1 MVPWFSW
8 SLGSPDPCAE
18 SLWSLCWRSWLTKP
32 KRPGYWE
39 MKLAIAADHAG
50 YELKALLVPWLNSAG
65 HQVVDLGAH
74 QLEPDDDYPD
84 YAAAVAQ
91 KVQSGGAER
100 GIVVCG
106 SGVGACI
113 AANKVPGIRACLC
126 HDTYTGHQGVEHD
139 DMNVICLGAR
149 IIGVELAKEILHA
162 FLSAN
167 FLPEPRFRR
176 RLEKLLQL
184 EQQGIGKI
192 QT

>member
-1 MVPWFSW
+1 MRIGLMVIM
-8 SLGSPDPCAE
+8 LGS
-18 SLWSLCWRSWLTKP
+18 
-32 KRPGYWE
+32 RPAKHNVPGCWE
-39 MKLAIAADHAG
+39 MIVAIAADHAG
-50 YELKALLVPWLNSAG
+50 YELKVLLVPWLNSAG

-74 QLEPDDDYPD
+74 QLDPDDDYPD
-84 YAAAVAQ
+84 FAAAVAE
-91 KVQSGGAER
+91 KVQSGAAER

-149 IIGVELAKEILHA
+149 IIGVELVKEILQA
-162 FLSAN
+162 FLTAN
-167 FLPEPRFRR
+167 FLPEPRFHR

-184 EQQGIGKI
+184 EQQGIVEI
-192 QT
+192 QS

>member
-1 MVPWFSW
+1 
-8 SLGSPDPCAE
+8 
-18 SLWSLCWRSWLTKP
+18 
-32 KRPGYWE
+32 

-65 HQVVDLGAH
+65 HQIIDLGAH

-84 YAAAVAQ
+84 YAAAVGQ
-91 KVQSGGAER
+91 MVQSGGAER

-126 HDTYTGHQGVEHD
+126 HDTYTSHQGVEHD

-149 IIGVELAKEILHA
+149 IIGVELVKEILQS
-162 FLSAN
+162 FLSAS
-167 FLPEPRFRR
+167 FIPEPRFRR
-176 RLEKLLQL
+176 RLDKLLKL
-184 EQQGIGKI
+184 EADGRIQG
-192 QT
+192 QD